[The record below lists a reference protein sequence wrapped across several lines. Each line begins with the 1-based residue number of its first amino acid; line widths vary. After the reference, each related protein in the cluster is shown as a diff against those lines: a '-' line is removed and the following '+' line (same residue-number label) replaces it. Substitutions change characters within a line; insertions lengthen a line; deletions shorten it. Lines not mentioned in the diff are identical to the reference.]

1 MNIHA
6 LQIVLILLMVAVIA
20 AFLWETYFSNK
31 LLKRIAE
38 HEKQLE
44 MIAEIIAIREQCVLG
59 FAKLHPKA
67 VIPTYQHKG
76 DSGMDIRSIETVQ
89 ILPHSHVLIKTG
101 IAARICH
108 GFELQVRPRSGLAAK
123 NGIVCSFGTID
134 NGYRG
139 EIGVTLYNH
148 SDEVFLVEQGMR
160 IAQLVLIHV
169 TRATPVEISPDKDG
183 EKGSERGTKGF
194 GSTGLH

>member
-1 MNIHA
+1 MNTH
-6 LQIVLILLMVAVIA
+6 
-20 AFLWETYFSNK
+20 AFLIFLVSMMVSFVITFLWVTFFNNK
-31 LLKRIAE
+31 RLKRIAE

-44 MIAEIIAIREQCVLG
+44 MLAEITAIREQCVLG
-59 FAKLHPKA
+59 FARLHPKA

-89 ILPHSHVLIKTG
+89 ILPHSHVLVKTG

-123 NGIVCSFGTID
+123 NGFVCSFGTIN

>member
-1 MNIHA
+1 MNIFA
-6 LQIVLILLMVAVIA
+6 LQIVLVLLMVAVIA
-20 AFLWETYFSNK
+20 TFLWETYFSNK

-38 HEKQLE
+38 HEKKLE
-44 MIAEIIAIREQCVLG
+44 VLAEITAVREQCVLG

-76 DSGMDIRSIETVQ
+76 DSGMDIRAIETVQ
-89 ILPHSHVLIKTG
+89 IRPHSHARVKTG

-108 GFELQVRPRSGLAAK
+108 GFELQVRPRSGLAAEK
-123 NGIVCSFGTID
+123 GIVCSFGTID

-148 SDEVFLVEQGMR
+148 SDEVFLVIQGMR
-160 IAQLVLIHV
+160 IAQLVLTHV
-169 TRATPVEISPDKDG
+169 TRATPVEITPPKDD

-194 GSTGLH
+194 GSSGLY

>member
-1 MNIHA
+1 MNIFA
-6 LQIVLILLMVAVIA
+6 LQIVLVLLMVAVIA
-20 AFLWETYFSNK
+20 TFLWETYFSNK

-38 HEKQLE
+38 HEKKLE
-44 MIAEIIAIREQCVLG
+44 VLAEITAVREQCVLG

-76 DSGMDIRSIETVQ
+76 DSGMDIRAIETVQ
-89 ILPHSHVLIKTG
+89 IRPHSHALVKTG
-101 IAARICH
+101 LAARICH
-108 GFELQVRPRSGLAAK
+108 GFELQVRPRSGLAAEK
-123 NGIVCSFGTID
+123 GIVCSFGTID

-148 SDEVFLVEQGMR
+148 SDEVFLVIQGMR
-160 IAQLVLIHV
+160 IAQLVLTHV
-169 TRATPVEISPDKDG
+169 TRATPVEITPPKDD

-194 GSTGLH
+194 GSSGLY